1 LVWIVWDKQ
10 LKNPVVRKS
19 SISALQELYAVDDN
33 VPSLSLFTA
42 RFGRRMVEM
51 ADDVDMSVAISA
63 IGLLKQLLR
72 LVDATCLFC
81 FLNVVISYILIAEC

>member
-1 LVWIVWDKQ
+1 MKKILIIGLDCLGKTIEE
-10 LKNPVVRKS
+10 S
-19 SISALQELYAVDDN
+19 CCTQELYAVDDN

-72 LVDATCLFC
+72 LVDAICLFC
-81 FLNVVISYILIAEC
+81 FLNVVISYVFDC

>member
-1 LVWIVWDKQ
+1 MVWIVWEKQ

-72 LVDATCLFC
+72 LVDAICLFC
-81 FLNVVISYILIAEC
+81 FLNVVISYVFDC